1 MWGQGALQC
10 HGEACVCARRWPAV
24 HACHSTGSGQL
35 RDTVLKEFQ
44 VSNIYHASVEVSFIV
59 FQFSMFFVSLYCQII
74 MLFSVLCSGNSPALS
89 VYPQLD
95 REVMSWPGRCASELH
110 ELGHVFQSLCS
121 SSWAPFEGL
130 WSRQLLAASR
140 VLKVRVLLL
149 FIDVWASVI
158 EVSRLRDELFR
169 LTDEQTLGGGL
180 CTHQDESEILIFR
193 PKRNVGSRVLHWCD
207 FCT

>member
-59 FQFSMFFVSLYCQII
+59 FQFSMFFVSLYCQVI

-95 REVMSWPGRCASELH
+95 REVMSWPGRCASEPH

-121 SSWAPFEGL
+121 SSWAPLRGCGAGSYWQQAECWRLGFCCCSWTCEHQWLRFHDLGTSCL
-130 WSRQLLAASR
+130 DSPMSRR
-140 VLKVRVLLL
+140 
-149 FIDVWASVI
+149 
-158 EVSRLRDELFR
+158 
-169 LTDEQTLGGGL
+169 
-180 CTHQDESEILIFR
+180 
-193 PKRNVGSRVLHWCD
+193 
-207 FCT
+207 